1 MKTTVN
7 REDNMYKL
15 KINNGRVN
23 ALLKTG
29 EDFVQNNISI
39 NTVEHIMSTGKLVP
53 SDRPDYPICID
64 GQWYFE
70 GEEVKEPKKANE
82 PKEEK

>member
-1 MKTTVN
+1 
-7 REDNMYKL
+7 MYKL

-23 ALLKTG
+23 TLLKTG
-29 EDFVQNNISI
+29 EDFVQNNVSI
-39 NTVEHIMSTGKLVP
+39 NTVDHIMSTGKLVP

-64 GQWYFE
+64 GHWYFE

>member
-1 MKTTVN
+1 
-7 REDNMYKL
+7 MYKL

-23 ALLKTG
+23 AVLKTG
-29 EDFVQNNISI
+29 EDFVQNNVSI
-39 NTVEHIMSTGKLVP
+39 NTVEHIMSTGKLTP
-53 SDRPDYPICID
+53 SARPDYPICID

>member
-1 MKTTVN
+1 
-7 REDNMYKL
+7 MYKL

-39 NTVEHIMSTGKLVP
+39 NTVDHIMSTGKIIP

-70 GEEVKEPKKANE
+70 GEEVKEPKKVNE

>member
-1 MKTTVN
+1 
-7 REDNMYKL
+7 MYKL

-29 EDFVQNNISI
+29 EDFVQNNVSI
-39 NTVEHIMSTGKLVP
+39 NTVDHIMSTGKLIP

-70 GEEVKEPKKANE
+70 GEEVKEPKRANE
-82 PKEEK
+82 AKEEK

>member
-1 MKTTVN
+1 
-7 REDNMYKL
+7 MYKL

-29 EDFVQNNISI
+29 EDFVQNNVSV
-39 NTVEHIMSTGKLVP
+39 NSVEHIMSTGKLTP

-70 GEEVKEPKKANE
+70 GEEVKKPKK
-82 PKEEK
+82 EK

>member
-1 MKTTVN
+1 
-7 REDNMYKL
+7 MYKL

-29 EDFVQNNISI
+29 EDFVQNNVSI
-39 NTVEHIMSTGKLVP
+39 NTVDHIMSTGKLVP

-64 GQWYFE
+64 GQW
-70 GEEVKEPKKANE
+70 
-82 PKEEK
+82 

>member
-1 MKTTVN
+1 
-7 REDNMYKL
+7 MYKL

-29 EDFVQNNISI
+29 EDFVQNNMSI
-39 NTVEHIMSTGKLVP
+39 NTVDHIMTTGKLIP
-53 SDRPDYPICID
+53 SDRLDYPICID

-70 GEEVKEPKKANE
+70 GEEVKEPK
-82 PKEEK
+82 EEK

>member
-1 MKTTVN
+1 
-7 REDNMYKL
+7 MYKL
-15 KINNGRVN
+15 KVNNGRVN

-29 EDFVQNNISI
+29 EDFVQNNVSI
-39 NTVEHIMSTGKLVP
+39 NTVDHIMSTGKQIP

>member
-1 MKTTVN
+1 
-7 REDNMYKL
+7 MYKL

-29 EDFVQNNISI
+29 EDFVQNNMSI
-39 NTVEHIMSTGKLVP
+39 NTIDHIMTTGKLIP
-53 SDRPDYPICID
+53 SDRSDYPICID

-70 GEEVKEPKKANE
+70 GEEVKEPK
-82 PKEEK
+82 EEK

>member
-1 MKTTVN
+1 
-7 REDNMYKL
+7 MYKL
-15 KINNGRVN
+15 KVNNGRVN

-29 EDFVQNNISI
+29 EDFVQNNVSI
-39 NTVEHIMSTGKLVP
+39 NTVDHIMSTGKLVP

-64 GQWYFE
+64 EQWYFE

>member
-1 MKTTVN
+1 
-7 REDNMYKL
+7 MYKL

-29 EDFVQNNISI
+29 EDFVENTLSV
-39 NTVEHIMSTGKLVP
+39 NTVEHLMSTGKTIP
-53 SDRPDYPICID
+53 SERKDYPICID

-70 GEEVKEPKKANE
+70 GEEVKESKKANE
-82 PKEEK
+82 PK

>member
-1 MKTTVN
+1 
-7 REDNMYKL
+7 MYKL

-29 EDFVQNNISI
+29 EDFVQNNVSI
-39 NTVEHIMSTGKLVP
+39 NTVDHIMSTGELIP